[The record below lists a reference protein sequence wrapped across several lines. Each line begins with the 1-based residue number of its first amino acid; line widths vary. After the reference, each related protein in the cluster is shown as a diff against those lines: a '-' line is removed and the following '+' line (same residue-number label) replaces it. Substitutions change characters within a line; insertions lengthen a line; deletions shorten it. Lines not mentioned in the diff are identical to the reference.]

1 MPATLAMSPETT
13 SGPEQVKC
21 DPLGSAQ
28 LSFNSIVPRHLVHR
42 KALAEVLLTDWCR
55 TGDHSYLAAAQW
67 PRGHSLYRVV
77 NGYHDPL
84 LIAETLRQTGIL
96 LAHSGEGVPLD
107 WKFIMDRMV
116 ISAHPGGLRA
126 GLIPADII
134 IEAELIPLRRDTR
147 SAMYRRI
154 ETRFL
159 HDGRLFGA
167 ASAWMR
173 CIAPPVY
180 ARLRGERLQTTV
192 DPITVRLP
200 AEPHSVGMSTE
211 ADVVLGAALG
221 AGVWPLRVRT
231 EHPVLF
237 DHPQDHVPGMLVF
250 EGFRQ
255 AGRALLGWS
264 DAQLAGSDI
273 TFSRYL
279 ELDRPSIVL
288 AHPVQQPTAAEATL
302 TVTVMQD
309 NATAVTGT
317 VEMRRTSQT
326 CALAA

>member
-1 MPATLAMSPETT
+1 MPATLAIKPETT
-13 SGPEQVKC
+13 TDSEQAQG
-21 DPLGSAQ
+21 DPLGSPQ
-28 LSFNSIVPRHLVHR
+28 LSFNTIVPRHLVHR
-42 KALAEVLLTDWCR
+42 KALAEVLLTDWRR
-55 TGDHSYLAAAQW
+55 TGDHTYLAAAQW

-107 WKFIMDRMV
+107 WKFVMDRMT
-116 ISAHPGGLRA
+116 ISTHMGGLRA

-134 IEAELIPLRRDTR
+134 VEAELVPLRRDTR
-147 SAMYRRI
+147 SAMHRRI
-154 ETRFL
+154 DARLL
-159 HDGRLFGA
+159 HDGRLFGT

-173 CIAPPVY
+173 CVAPAVY
-180 ARLRGERLQTTV
+180 TRLRGEHLPEMV
-192 DPITVRLP
+192 NPATVRLP

-211 ADVVLGAALG
+211 ADVVLGAALDV
-221 AGVWPLRVRT
+221 GVWPLRVRT

-264 DAQLAGSDI
+264 DAQLARSDI
-273 TFSRYL
+273 AFSRYL
-279 ELDRPSIVL
+279 ELDRPSIVI
-288 AHPVQQPTAAEATL
+288 AHPVRQPTSTEATL
-302 TVTVMQD
+302 AVTVMQD
-309 NATAVTGT
+309 RATAVTGT
-317 VEMRRTSQT
+317 VEMRRTPHA